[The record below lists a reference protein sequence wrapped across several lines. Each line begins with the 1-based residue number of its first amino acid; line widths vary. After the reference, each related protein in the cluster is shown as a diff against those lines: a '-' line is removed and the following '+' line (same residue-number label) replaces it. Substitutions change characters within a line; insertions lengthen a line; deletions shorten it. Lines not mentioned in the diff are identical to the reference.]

1 MVGSNYGLFQ
11 RIDGANWYMMLT
23 DLKDNYGTYNA
34 FRPISIALTSGRV
47 TMANG
52 LSVAGDVRL
61 TSGLSVTGALSASKG
76 PS

>member
-1 MVGSNYGLFQ
+1 
-11 RIDGANWYMMLT
+11 MMLT

-52 LSVAGDVRL
+52 LSVAVMGGSL
-61 TSGLSVTGALSASKG
+61 QAYL
-76 PS
+76 